1 MFSRFLFVFILSVLI
16 FSSFAVGITG
26 ASVIVASDYNVKHTN
41 IPASIVYQQGKSKAP
56 FDSAFINSE
65 GDSATVYLNTSWTSG
80 IYTDDQ
86 GNTYWITT
94 SGNVSVFNAF
104 SNFSYYLPS
113 IPSKYVFSPFT
124 SVASVNYSSFNYLS
138 FNYSSFEF
146 TVLLNEKGF
155 AYAYNG
161 VNSSWFNATLTW
173 GLNLQNYPG
182 PWVSVTSNV
191 MRYDYV
197 DKGESFFFVS
207 YSGAVASYN
216 VRSQKYV
223 VFSSGQNLAII
234 SSVANYNETLSSS
247 KQLYGLEWNGS
258 VYYFKNHWHY
268 WGNVFG
274 SPGSG
279 AVSITIGY
287 DPTYGTQNLFVSLY
301 QNSSYLYES
310 NNQAGA
316 PSSGGFFE
324 TGTPAFSS
332 GTVESL
338 TFDNYDYYYNFYTIF
353 YEAETNGT
361 IAYSYDLTTWYY
373 ITNAI
378 PATSYSDVV
387 SIQWKGAPNAN
398 PWTAYAE
405 FQSYTTPW
413 DSLAFNIS
421 FSSNRT
427 GYEYNYSHDPNYLG
441 SSLMQPVEL
450 SPSYTV
456 KVSYTGYPNMMGNST
471 FSFAVT
477 FTYPM
482 NSSTAVAIV
491 YNLTF
496 VIINHFYYQPVA

>member
-1 MFSRFLFVFILSVLI
+1 MNKLYAVIRIFLFIFTISVLI
-16 FSSFAVGITG
+16 LSSLGPGITSGSVILVSDYGVNNSSVQPFIVYSPGQGEAPFSSTVISSTG
-26 ASVIVASDYNVKHTN
+26 DN
-41 IPASIVYQQGKSKAP
+41 
-56 FDSAFINSE
+56 
-65 GDSATVYLNTSWTSG
+65 ATVYLNTSWTSG
-80 IYTDDQ
+80 IYTDDN

-104 SNFSYYLPS
+104 FSFSYYLPS
-113 IPSKYVFSPFT
+113 IPSKYVFAPFT
-124 SVASVNYSSFNYLS
+124 SVASV
-138 FNYSSFEF
+138 NYSSFEF

-161 VNSSWFNATLTW
+161 SNSSWFNATLTW
-173 GLNLQNYPG
+173 GLNLTEYPG
-182 PWVSVTSNV
+182 PWTSVTSNV
-191 MRYDYV
+191 MRSSYY
-197 DKGESFFFVS
+197 GYNTESFFFVS
-207 YSGAVASYN
+207 YSGAVAKYN
-216 VRSQKYV
+216 VGNQTYRI
-223 VFSSGQNLAII
+223 FSKGQNLAII
-234 SSVANYNETLSSS
+234 SAVANWNETEPSSGE
-247 KQLYGLEWNGS
+247 LYGLEWNGS
-258 VYYFKNHWHY
+258 VYNFNNSWQY
-268 WGNVFG
+268 WGNVFVT
-274 SPGSG
+274 PGSG

-287 DPTYGTQNLFVSLY
+287 DPANGTQNLFVSLY

-324 TGTPAFSS
+324 NGNPAFSS

-338 TFDNYDYYYNFYTIF
+338 TFDNYDYYYNSTIF

-361 IAYSYDLTTWYY
+361 IAYSNDLITWYY

-405 FQSYTTPW
+405 LQSNTTPW

-427 GYEYNYSHDPNYLG
+427 GYEYNYSDNPLYPG

-450 SPSYTV
+450 SPSNTI

-471 FSFAVT
+471 FLFAVK

-482 NSSTAVAIV
+482 NSSPAVAIV

>member
-1 MFSRFLFVFILSVLI
+1 MNKLYAVLRIFLFIFTISVLI
-16 FSSFAVGITG
+16 LSSIGTGITSG
-26 ASVIVASDYNVKHTN
+26 SVIVVSDYGVNNSSVQ
-41 IPASIVYQQGKSKAP
+41 PFIVYAPGQGEAP
-56 FDSAFINSE
+56 FSSAVISST
-65 GDSATVYLNTSWTSG
+65 GDNATVYLNTSWTSG
-80 IYTDDQ
+80 IYTDDN

-94 SGNVSVFNAF
+94 SGNVSVYNAF
-104 SNFSYYLPS
+104 SNFFYYLPS
-113 IPSKYVFSPFT
+113 IPSKYVFAPFT
-124 SVASVNYSSFNYLS
+124 SVASV
-138 FNYSSFEF
+138 NYSSFEF

-173 GLNLQNYPG
+173 GLNLQKYPG

-197 DKGESFFFVS
+197 SKGESFFFVS

-216 VRSQKYV
+216 VGTKKYG
-223 VFSSGQNLAII
+223 VFSTGQNLAII
-234 SSVANYNETLSSS
+234 SSVANHNETSSSS
-247 KQLYGLEWNGS
+247 KELYGLEWNGS
-258 VYYFKNHWHY
+258 VYYFKYSWHY

-287 DPTYGTQNLFVSLY
+287 DPTSGNQNIFVSLY

-310 NNQAGA
+310 HNQAGA

-471 FSFAVT
+471 FSFAVI

-482 NSSTAVAIV
+482 NSSPAVAIV

>member
-1 MFSRFLFVFILSVLI
+1 MNKLYAVLRIFLFIFTISVLI
-16 FSSFAVGITG
+16 LSSISTGITSG
-26 ASVIVASDYNVKHTN
+26 SVIVVSDYGVNNSSVQ
-41 IPASIVYQQGKSKAP
+41 PFIVYAPGQGEAP
-56 FDSAFINSE
+56 FSSAVISST
-65 GDSATVYLNTSWTSG
+65 GDNATVYLNTSWTSG
-80 IYTDDQ
+80 IYTDDS

-113 IPSKYVFSPFT
+113 IPSKYVFAPFT
-124 SVASVNYSSFNYLS
+124 SVASV
-138 FNYSSFEF
+138 NYSSFEF

-173 GLNLQNYPG
+173 GLNLQKYPG

-197 DKGESFFFVS
+197 GKGESFFFVS

-216 VRSQKYV
+216 VGTKKYG
-223 VFSSGQNLAII
+223 VFSTGQNLAII
-234 SSVANYNETLSSS
+234 SSVANHNETSSSS

-258 VYYFKNHWHY
+258 VYYFKYSWHY

-287 DPTYGTQNLFVSLY
+287 DPTNGTQNIFVSLY

-316 PSSGGFFE
+316 PSSGGFFK
-324 TGTPAFSS
+324 TGTPAFNQ
-332 GTVESL
+332 GTVTSI
-338 TFDNYDYYYNFYTIF
+338 TYDNYDDLF
-353 YEAETNGT
+353 YEVETNGT
-361 IAYSYDLTTWYY
+361 VAISSDLSTWSSSNN
-373 ITNAI
+373 II
-378 PATSYSDVV
+378 PATYYPGVITMEWVGSS
-387 SIQWKGAPNAN
+387 SESS
-398 PWTAYAE
+398 WTSYAE
-405 FQSYTTPW
+405 IQSYITPW
-413 DSLAFNIS
+413 NSLAFNIS
-421 FSSNRT
+421 FYSNST
-427 GYEYNYSHDPNYLG
+427 GYEYNYSHDPNYPS
-441 SSLMQPVEL
+441 SSLAQPVEL

-471 FSFAVT
+471 FSFAVI

-482 NSSTAVAIV
+482 NSSPAVAIV

>member
-1 MFSRFLFVFILSVLI
+1 MNKLYAVLRIFLFIFTLSVLI
-16 FSSFAVGITG
+16 LSSLGTGITG
-26 ASVIVASDYNVKHTN
+26 GSVIVVSDYGVNNSSVQ
-41 IPASIVYQQGKSKAP
+41 PSIVYAPGQGEVP
-56 FDSAFINSE
+56 FSSAVISST
-65 GDSATVYLNTSWTSG
+65 GDNATVYLNTSWTSG
-80 IYTDDQ
+80 IYTDDN

-94 SGNVSVFNAF
+94 SGNVSVFNAP
-104 SNFSYYLPS
+104 SNFFYYLPS
-113 IPSKYVFSPFT
+113 IPSKYVFAPFT
-124 SVASVNYSSFNYLS
+124 SVASV
-138 FNYSSFEF
+138 NYSSFEF

-161 VNSSWFNATLTW
+161 SNSSWFNATLTW
-173 GLNLQNYPG
+173 GLNLTEYPG
-182 PWVSVTSNV
+182 PWTSVTSNV
-191 MRYDYV
+191 MRSSYY
-197 DKGESFFFVS
+197 GHNTESFFFVS
-207 YSGAVASYN
+207 YSGAVAKYN
-216 VRSQKYV
+216 VGNQTYRI
-223 VFSSGQNLAII
+223 FSKGQNLAII
-234 SSVANYNETLSSS
+234 SAVANWNETEPSSGE
-247 KQLYGLEWNGS
+247 LYGLEWNGS
-258 VYYFKNHWHY
+258 VYDFNNSWQY

-287 DPTYGTQNLFVSLY
+287 DPTNGNQNLFVSIY
-301 QNSSYLYES
+301 QNSSYLNES

-338 TFDNYDYYYNFYTIF
+338 TFDNYDYIF

-441 SSLMQPVEL
+441 SSLMQPVKL